1 VDIPSLKY
9 IKSYLYQRKQKFRIN
24 NTSST
29 WTDILFGVP
38 QGSILGPLIF
48 NIFICDLFL
57 FFPDI
62 NIVGY
67 ADDNTPYS
75 LGQNEDQVLNEIKSA
90 SENLLSWFQ
99 DNYMKMNPDKFH
111 LLLSNRKELKIN
123 ICNET
128 ISSSKHE
135 KLLGVTI
142 DSKLSFEEHINNL
155 CKKASQKVNALARL
169 ASLMSFDQRK
179 LILNSFITTHFSYC
193 PLVWMFHS
201 RHLNN
206 KINAI
211 HERALRIIYQDYKS
225 SFQEL
230 LNKDNSPTV
239 HQRNLQKLVTE
250 LFKIKIGEAPEIM
263 NEIFQIEER
272 PYNLRNEVF
281 VKRHNVRTVR
291 YGTEA
296 VSFLAPKIWD
306 LVPED
311 CKNETDLIAF
321 KEKIKNWIPDSC
333 PCRICKKYVQNLGFL

>member
-1 VDIPSLKY
+1 
-9 IKSYLYQRKQKFRIN
+9 
-24 NTSST
+24 
-29 WTDILFGVP
+29 
-38 QGSILGPLIF
+38 
-48 NIFICDLFL
+48 
-57 FFPDI
+57 
-62 NIVGY
+62 
-67 ADDNTPYS
+67 
-75 LGQNEDQVLNEIKSA
+75 
-90 SENLLSWFQ
+90 
-99 DNYMKMNPDKFH
+99 MKMNPDKFH